1 MHRLRA
7 RHAAGAVS
15 VISNA
20 GDQMDISTHSKDQT
34 VTIALSGRFDF
45 QVNRPFREA
54 CEVALKGE
62 GITVLDLDLSRI
74 DYMDSSALGM
84 LLLVRER
91 ATANNQQVL
100 LSGCK
105 GTVKQILDIANFSR
119 LFKMT

>member
-54 CEVALKGE
+54 CEAALKGE